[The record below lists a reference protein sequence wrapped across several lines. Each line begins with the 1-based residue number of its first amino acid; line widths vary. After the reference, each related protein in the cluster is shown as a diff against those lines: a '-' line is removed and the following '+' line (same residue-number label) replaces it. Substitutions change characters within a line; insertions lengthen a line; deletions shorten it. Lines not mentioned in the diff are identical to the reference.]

1 MTSADK
7 SVQITEAEA
16 VTRDRK
22 EWVTPELRSITA
34 GSAENGFTQANKDG
48 QFTRS

>member
-1 MTSADK
+1 MTSREK
-7 SVQITEAEA
+7 SVQMTKAEA
-16 VTRDRK
+16 VTRGK
-22 EWVTPELRSITA
+22 EWVTPEMRMMSA